1 MSDQEI
7 IELLKALKKDYTPET
22 DPIYYGPIQ

>member
-7 IELLKALKKDYTPET
+7 IELLKTLRKEYAPQG
-22 DPIYYGPIQ
+22 PVYYGPIQ